1 MAVDKT
7 DGCITSKM
15 SSPEEMEIASQDGT
29 GPVSQSASSRGN
41 SPGSGE
47 VSQSQ
52 EGEWSHQP
60 LVTADVEGLSLNQIV
75 QDSITQEAATQPMD
89 SSIDLDPS
97 SQGLEEGV
105 WGQLYPHCGTFPR
118 IPLKTDVFKFGRA
131 SSCDYVIRETDMGDK
146 KWLTAVSKI
155 QCEILKTDKGVF
167 VKDRSSNGT
176 WVNGHRIG
184 KDNKWPLEH
193 NAEICFA
200 GAKKKVFVFMS
211 NMEEGES
218 FPEALTEKY
227 TVSKVL
233 GRGAHG
239 EVRLGFR
246 IPDLNRFAIK
256 IINKRTC
263 NTVSSSDAV
272 LNEVKILQSVSHPN
286 VINLVDVIDTSDYL
300 YIVLELAEGG
310 ELFDKIIEKTRFN
323 ETEAKLHFYQMA
335 SAMEYLHSKK
345 ICHRDL
351 KPENILL
358 CSQDDK
364 NPVVKI
370 TDMGLS
376 KLVDIGTVLKTFC
389 GTPQYIAPEV
399 IQGQGAGALGSSKP
413 YSLKVDCWGLGV
425 ILYILLSGTP
435 PFSEERKIQQE
446 LRDQILNANYT
457 FYPQLFDSIS
467 VEAKD
472 LIQKCLKVEPSER
485 ISAAEIVNHPWL
497 QKDSA
502 VIERARALM
511 ASQIKGKKRLL
522 EEDEFEDSTDGHHDA
537 KKLKNDIFKPP
548 LIPSEAVTVNV
559 ITGTG

>member
-7 DGCITSKM
+7 DGCIPSKM
-15 SSPEEMEIASQDGT
+15 SSPEEMEVTSQDQDGN
-29 GPVSQSASSRGN
+29 GPVSQNASSRGN
-41 SPGSGE
+41 SPGSAG
-47 VSQSQ
+47 VSQ

-60 LVTADVEGLSLNQIV
+60 LVTSDGEGQILDLIV
-75 QDSITQEAATQPMD
+75 QDSVTMTQEAATQPMD

-105 WGQLYPHCGTFPR
+105 WGQLYPHCGSFPR
-118 IPLKTDVFKFGRA
+118 IPLKTDVFRFGRA

-155 QCEILKTDKGVF
+155 QCEIIKTDEGVF

-176 WVNGHRIG
+176 WVNGHKIC
-184 KDNKWPLEH
+184 KENKWPLEH

-200 GAKKKVFVFMS
+200 GARKKVFVFMS

-218 FPEALTEKY
+218 FPEALTNKY

-256 IINKRTC
+256 LINKRTC
-263 NTVSSSDAV
+263 GTISDAVSSSDDV
-272 LNEVKILQSVSHPN
+272 LNEVKILKSVSHPN
-286 VINLVDVIDTSDYL
+286 VINLVDVIDTPDYL

-323 ETEAKLHFYQMA
+323 ESEAKLHFYQMA
-335 SAMEYLHSKK
+335 SAMQYLHSKK

-358 CSQDDK
+358 CSLDDK
-364 NPVVKI
+364 NPVIKI

-376 KLVDIGTVLKTFC
+376 KLVDLGTVLKTFC

-399 IQGQGAGALGSSKP
+399 IKGSSVFGGPKP

-435 PFSEERKIQQE
+435 PFSEDRRIKQE
-446 LRDQILNANYT
+446 LKDQILTANYT

-485 ISAAEIVNHPWL
+485 ISAEEIMNHPWL
-497 QKDSA
+497 TNDSD
-502 VIERARALM
+502 VIERARVLM
-511 ASQIKGKKRLL
+511 SSQMKGKKRLL
-522 EEDEFEDSTDGHHDA
+522 EECDDSTDGSHGHDA
-537 KKLKNDIFKPP
+537 KKHRNEIFKPP
-548 LIPSEAVTVNV
+548 LDP
-559 ITGTG
+559 